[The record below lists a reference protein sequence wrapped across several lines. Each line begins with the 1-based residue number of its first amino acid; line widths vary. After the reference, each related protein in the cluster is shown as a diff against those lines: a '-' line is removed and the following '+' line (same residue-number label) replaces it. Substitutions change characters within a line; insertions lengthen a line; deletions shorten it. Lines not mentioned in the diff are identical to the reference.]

1 MAQNNSFVWYFQ
13 ESTFKIVYSQDYCF
27 DKRGIN
33 FKQNIVQSD
42 YEMMTQKQIRIKNL
56 IRNKV
61 QKNRDSSCSFE
72 NRESGIFEMGWNDFE
87 DVGQKEEYREEMNE
101 IDQELHINL
110 SEKVQLELDFYRLL
124 NSIIAN
130 LNMES
135 TCDEYSKDVTYE
147 NYFQEK
153 DSLNPFLFPRA
164 EYEETNENPKMNILN
179 DLVINNSTEVKE
191 YRKSIRDT
199 LYACYACDACTQTEK
214 NKKPEK

>member
-1 MAQNNSFVWYFQ
+1 
-13 ESTFKIVYSQDYCF
+13 
-27 DKRGIN
+27 
-33 FKQNIVQSD
+33 
-42 YEMMTQKQIRIKNL
+42 MMTQKQIRIKNL

-72 NRESGIFEMGWNDFE
+72 NRESGIFEMGWNDSE

-164 EYEETNENPKMNILN
+164 EYEEINENPKMDIL
-179 DLVINNSTEVKE
+179 DKLVINNINEVKE
-191 YRKSIRDT
+191 SRKSIRDT
-199 LYACYACDACTQTEK
+199 QYACYACDACTQTEK